1 MKILAN
7 DGISDAGK
15 ELLEQTGHTVI
26 TDKVEQVDLIEYI
39 NKESVDVL
47 LVRSA
52 TTVEKI
58 LLITALI

>member
-15 ELLEQTGHTVI
+15 DLLEQTGHIVI

-39 NKESVDVL
+39 NK
-47 LVRSA
+47 
-52 TTVEKI
+52 
-58 LLITALI
+58 